1 MFWSLADTFAEKAP
15 VKLLKRY
22 DSMSWKIQELPR
34 LKGFTIE
41 WAENGNFILS
51 RRNLLYT
58 AVDLESPSKE
68 LAEIAAQRWR
78 SIVSR
83 FRLGQ
88 RFLRFMVTNVVT
100 LTNGDLFVTFDK
112 SVGIVRSG
120 RYIPLNGLVRPCRVL
135 RSACAVHVD
144 GTIYFGEYLANSDRS
159 EIRIYRYTPGADSV
173 EIAHTFEAGS
183 VRHIHGVYYD

>member
-15 VKLLKRY
+15 VKLLKRH

-88 RFLRFMVTNVVT
+88 RFLRFMVTNF
-100 LTNGDLFVTFDK
+100 TNQDSLYNFLSTFSGTHFVQPRAYQGA
-112 SVGIVRSG
+112 VGFV
-120 RYIPLNGLVRPCRVL
+120 
-135 RSACAVHVD
+135 
-144 GTIYFGEYLANSDRS
+144 F
-159 EIRIYRYTPGADSV
+159 
-173 EIAHTFEAGS
+173 
-183 VRHIHGVYYD
+183 